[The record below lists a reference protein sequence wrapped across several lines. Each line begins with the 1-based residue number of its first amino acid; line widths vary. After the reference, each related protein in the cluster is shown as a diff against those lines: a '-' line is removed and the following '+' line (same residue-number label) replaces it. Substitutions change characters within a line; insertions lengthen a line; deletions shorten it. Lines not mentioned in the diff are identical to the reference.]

1 MLIGFIH
8 FNNCYYNHT
17 WPNIPG
23 ELVSGVRSM
32 SMFRCGLWRRHVEEA
47 TATSGQ
53 ACSVFHS
60 TRYSQLKSNSNW
72 GSSLWK
78 KKEKTFGTCT
88 VHIQF
93 LYIIYVLFTLCS
105 HVENHLFNI
114 NFQNDKFKS
123 INFIA
128 SWSSRNWNC
137 ATSINSVKLKYQL

>member
-8 FNNCYYNHT
+8 VIEIT
-17 WPNIPG
+17 PGRDIPG

-93 LYIIYVLFTLCS
+93 LYIFYVLFTLCS

-114 NFQNDKFKS
+114 NFQNDNKIKIYQFHCKL
-123 INFIA
+123 IL
-128 SWSSRNWNC
+128 
-137 ATSINSVKLKYQL
+137 TKLKLCNFNK